1 MNRPKKFN
9 TYTGRDK
16 YKEPETKYQNNL
28 TSLRSIQSVTSEENY
43 YGTKSS
49 APIRTDDKV
58 ETMINEI
65 HIVQPSHGNNI
76 SNYLLEDED
85 KLNEEGERLINKLKE
100 GIKET
105 KQKRNIVLLTNNNIP
120 TTSSNNFLTK
130 ISLDSSKT
138 NRYEQYNTEQLAY
151 KAYNKYSKCR
161 PKDANFLDRMK
172 FYAIKNQT
180 KSDAVNIIVEKS
192 KKKISEKEKILT
204 FNRLIE
210 DSNRRAEVK
219 NRINLIHSNK
229 DVATEM
235 FDNKNNMIHQ
245 PKKKFDK
252 DKWEKRYKSQIQKVN
267 ERQRSCDLLRKQK
280 EEEQKMKEDQEV
292 EQMKKYRRTASKEQI
307 SMISERLY
315 NEGRTHRVKS
325 VSNLR
330 LRNSYMSNLN
340 STCSDM
346 RKKSKQSSPY
356 KKKNYFKKYSFQ
368 SQNNDKYSEKN
379 SIRSSKINTSYTKIK
394 NNDSHKTKSKNY
406 VTSLNAEKLIES
418 FFIRK

>member
-16 YKEPETKYQNNL
+16 YKEPETKYQKNL

-235 FDNKNNMIHQ
+235 FDNKNNMIHP

-340 STCSDM
+340 STYSDM

-394 NNDSHKTKSKNY
+394 NNDCHKAKSKNY

>member
-16 YKEPETKYQNNL
+16 YKEPETKYQKNL

-65 HIVQPSHGNNI
+65 HIVQPSHNNNI

-180 KSDAVNIIVEKS
+180 KFDAVNIIVEKS

-235 FDNKNNMIHQ
+235 FDNKNNMIHP

-340 STCSDM
+340 STYSDM

-394 NNDSHKTKSKNY
+394 NNDSHFTKIDHISERCMGF
-406 VTSLNAEKLIES
+406 SL
-418 FFIRK
+418 